1 MMLVKCWVGP
11 SAIHGLGLIAKEF
24 IPNGT
29 VVWKLVPG
37 FDVVLSEDEFQEL
50 PQAAKDNVLYYGW
63 FDTRINKFIV
73 SLDDDRFTNHSD
85 TPNIRFCGDFAVT
98 LCDIHP
104 GEEMTD
110 NYTELGLT
118 LFKGDAAIAPQLM
131 SKDNA

>member
-37 FDVVLSEDEFQEL
+37 FDVVLTEAEFQEL
-50 PQAAKDNVLYYGW
+50 PQVAKDNILYYGW
-63 FDTRINKFIV
+63 FDNRLNKYIL
-73 SLDDDRFTNHSD
+73 SADDDRFTNHSD
-85 TPNIRFCGDFAVT
+85 TPNIRFCGDSAVA

-104 GEEMTD
+104 GEELTD
-110 NYTELGLT
+110 NYAELGLT
-118 LFKGDAAIAPQLM
+118 LFKGYGAIAPQLM

>member
-37 FDVVLSEDEFQEL
+37 FDVVLSEAEFQEL
-50 PQAAKDNVLYYGW
+50 PQAAKDQILYYGW
-63 FDTRINKFIV
+63 FDNRLKKHILSV
-73 SLDDDRFTNHSD
+73 DDDRFTNHSD
-85 TPNIRFCGDFAVT
+85 TPNIHLSGNFAVA

-104 GEEMTD
+104 GAEITC
-110 NYTELGLT
+110 NYTELDT
-118 LFKGDAAIAPQLM
+118 TFKGYASIVPQLM